1 MMAVEILETNALR
14 GLTIRQPWADA
25 VAYLGK
31 TIENRTWRTT
41 YTGPLLI
48 HAGLGV
54 DKEAAKQAP
63 AGLPGVRGAVIA
75 TARLTGCHRCDG
87 ECSRWA
93 EPGVWHWELTD
104 VQALT
109 EPVRVTGAR
118 RLWVPDDQLRARV
131 KAATSSLPR
140 RSNCEGS
147 AAP

>member
-1 MMAVEILETNALR
+1 MMAVDILETKALR
-14 GLTIRQPWADA
+14 GLTIKQPWADA

-31 TIENRTWRTT
+31 DIENRTWRTT

-48 HAGLGV
+48 HAGLRV
-54 DKEAAKQAP
+54 DQEAAKQAP
-63 AGLPGVRGAVIA
+63 ATLPGVRGAVIA
-75 TARLTGCHRCDG
+75 TARLKGCHRCDG

-104 VQALT
+104 VRALD
-109 EPVRVTGAR
+109 EPVRVSGAR
-118 RLWVPDDQLRARV
+118 GLWIPDEDLRSRM
-131 KAATSSLPR
+131 KAATSLLPR